1 MKSTLWIV
9 AVAMALPVC
18 AKESKWIGPAT
29 GGSFLDAANWD
40 NGVPGSGDTAVFET
54 AAEVLSSTTAQ
65 IDIGDGGLTI
75 KNDAAVTLGHRLK
88 GKGTLVKKG
97 SGDLTYKANNWDK
110 VYSGGARIEEGS
122 FVLVMKDVDA
132 AKVSLSGKSTEIFSP
147 GTITVTGS
155 GIFRV
160 HGYKYS
166 DTKYAN
172 VDSKIVV
179 TQHDNGVAIE
189 SNDNTTWNAAISGD
203 CDFSFKRAYNPMTF
217 GGTVTAPGKT
227 VTMTAVNWDSPWC
240 GWSAVFDCNLV
251 IDENNKG
258 TIQFQKRSPNPGNTM
273 TVKTKTLQ
281 IAGGSAGWSG
291 MVVIDGGKIATTG
304 GANFGETTAL
314 TIKNGG
320 TLDAQYDL
328 KVRRLNV
335 DGEEKPDGVYSKADV
350 TRITN
355 NGKVTVNSGI
365 KLWTGKG
372 DKVWSNAANW
382 DGAVATTGNTIIFPT
397 DTVFAAGEAD
407 IGASG
412 MTFDCRGNVSGPLK
426 LTGTGTLVKKGPG
439 QYSTGAF
446 NTVSGGLRIEEGVAM
461 AKMKGEGF
469 NTSKDAFGSGTIE
482 ITGKGAVYFSSYI
495 STNTQAIVI
504 HDHDGSVDPVQT
516 SGSHINLG
524 TITSDADFTISTT
537 WGTPVYLG
545 AISAPGHTVTYSTVN
560 WNTEKWPYDMPEFSD
575 LDANLTLKLANKQSV
590 RLTGAFERKTNAINV
605 IQGGVQATVN
615 QRWGAITLAD
625 KTTASVNKD
634 VCLACESLTVA
645 GVAKPNGYYRKA
657 TLPGVVTGDGK
668 LLVGPVPGMAIIIR

>member
-1 MKSTLWIV
+1 MKVVCLALA
-9 AVAMALPVC
+9 AVLTLPVF

-29 GGSFLDAANWD
+29 GGSFLDAENWD
-40 NGVPGSGDTAVFET
+40 NGVPGSGDTAVFATEAT
-54 AAEVLSSTTAQ
+54 VQSSTTAK

-75 KNDAAVTLGHRLK
+75 KNSAAVTLGHRLK

-97 SGDLTYKANNWDK
+97 AGDLTYKASNYDK
-110 VYSGGARIEEGS
+110 DFLGGARIEEGR
-122 FVLVMKDVDA
+122 FVLVMKDVDP
-132 AKVSLSGKSTEIFSP
+132 AKVSLSGKSTELFSS

-160 HGYKYS
+160 NGYKYS

-172 VDSKIVV
+172 VDSKIMV
-179 TQHDNGVAIE
+179 TNHIADVAIE
-189 SNDNTTWNAAISGD
+189 SNDNTTWNADIKGY

-227 VTMTAVNWDSPWC
+227 VTMTAVTWDSPWC

-251 IDENNKG
+251 IDANNKG

-304 GANFGETTAL
+304 GANFGDTTAL
-314 TIKNGG
+314 TIKNDG
-320 TLDAQYDL
+320 TLDAAYDL

-335 DGEEKPDGVYSKADV
+335 DGEEKPDGVYSKSNV
-350 TRITN
+350 SRITN
-355 NGKVTVNSGI
+355 SGKVTVNSGV
-365 KLWTGKG
+365 KLWTGAG

-382 DGAVATTGNTIIFPT
+382 DGAVATTGDTVVFPF
-397 DTVFAAGEAD
+397 DTVFAKGEVD

-426 LTGTGTLVKKGPG
+426 LTGTGLLVKKGPG

-446 NTVSGGLRIEEGVAM
+446 NTVSGGLRIEEGVAQ
-461 AKMKGEGF
+461 ATMKGEGF

-516 SGSHINLG
+516 SGSHVNLG

-545 AISAPGHTVTYSTVN
+545 AISAPGHTVTYSTTS
-560 WNTEKWPYDMPEFSD
+560 WNTDKWPYDMPEFSD
-575 LDANLTLKLANKQSV
+575 LDANLTLKLANNQSV

-605 IQGGVQATVN
+605 VQGGVQATVN
-615 QRWGAITLAD
+615 QRWGAITLAN
-625 KTTASVNKD
+625 KTTASVGKG
-634 VCLACESLTVA
+634 VTLACESLTVA
-645 GVAKPNGYYRKA
+645 GVVKPNGVYRK
-657 TLPGVVTGDGK
+657 TKLPGVLTGDGR
-668 LLVGPVPGMAIIIR
+668 LLVGDEPGFTVILR